1 MLFDLEQDPF
11 EMENVAEHPDDLETK
26 KELQKKLSDFIL
38 FDSLGK
44 VYRDRTASQLR
55 CQTELNAQAEQLKQF
70 IQSQWK

>member
-11 EMENVAEHPDDLETK
+11 EMENAAEHPDYLEKK

-44 VYRDRTASQLR
+44 VYRHRTAPQLR
-55 CQTELNAQAEQLKQF
+55 C
-70 IQSQWK
+70 